1 MSPGSKENKPKSPK
15 NKKRKVMVLDSDDSD
30 GDEDFKPSKEDL
42 KLAREEADEDG
53 SGVSSEEPSSEEEPE
68 SSPVKGTKRKMTK
81 KQPTSKAKKPKP
93 SPEAASSLSGSVGKF
108 ASGLAATPTTPT
120 TSRPLP
126 GIADSTK
133 KKLSMFGAPTAAS
146 ATTEEEGTIVYNHQ
160 KLAWLKPENIKDND
174 GRKKT
179 DPEYDP
185 RTLYV
190 PPDFLNKQT
199 PALKQWWKLKSQYF
213 DVILFFK
220 MGKFYEL
227 FNMDAD
233 VGVAELNL
241 IYMKG
246 DQAHAGFPEV
256 NPIMI

>member
-1 MSPGSKENKPKSPK
+1 M
-15 NKKRKVMVLDSDDSD
+15 
-30 GDEDFKPSKEDL
+30 
-42 KLAREEADEDG
+42 
-53 SGVSSEEPSSEEEPE
+53 
-68 SSPVKGTKRKMTK
+68 
-81 KQPTSKAKKPKP
+81 
-93 SPEAASSLSGSVGKF
+93 
-108 ASGLAATPTTPT
+108 
-120 TSRPLP
+120 
-126 GIADSTK
+126 
-133 KKLSMFGAPTAAS
+133 
-146 ATTEEEGTIVYNHQ
+146 
-160 KLAWLKPENIKDND
+160 
-174 GRKKT
+174 T

-246 DQAHAGFPEV
+246 DQEQAEVGAQGQGRSERSVPAHHQGYQGEHFLRQP
-256 NPIMI
+256 

>member
-1 MSPGSKENKPKSPK
+1 
-15 NKKRKVMVLDSDDSD
+15 
-30 GDEDFKPSKEDL
+30 
-42 KLAREEADEDG
+42 
-53 SGVSSEEPSSEEEPE
+53 
-68 SSPVKGTKRKMTK
+68 
-81 KQPTSKAKKPKP
+81 
-93 SPEAASSLSGSVGKF
+93 
-108 ASGLAATPTTPT
+108 
-120 TSRPLP
+120 
-126 GIADSTK
+126 
-133 KKLSMFGAPTAAS
+133 MFGAPTAAS
-146 ATTEEEGTIVYNHQ
+146 ATTEEERTIVYNHQ
-160 KLAWLKPENIKDND
+160 KLVWLKPENLKDKD

-256 NPIMI
+256 NPIMN